1 MKKLIAKLI
10 AFYNSLFIEY
20 PEIGFTFSEFK
31 LVQHIQEMNRMKAFF
46 YIIGLAALIT
56 GIVLVFTKVYGWA
69 FIVLGLAYL
78 IWAYK
83 MNAKSLL

>member
-1 MKKLIAKLI
+1 MKKLI
-10 AFYNSLFIEY
+10 AFYNSLFIDY
-20 PEIGFTFSEFK
+20 PEMGFTFSEFK
-31 LVQHIQEMNRMKAFF
+31 LVQHIQQVNRMKAFF
-46 YIIGLAALIT
+46 YIIGLSALIL

-83 MNAKSLL
+83 MDVKSLM

>member
-1 MKKLIAKLI
+1 MKKLI
-10 AFYNSLFIEY
+10 AFYNSLFIDY
-20 PEIGFTFSEFK
+20 PEMGFTFSEFK
-31 LVQHIQEMNRMKAFF
+31 LVRHIQQVNRMKAFF
-46 YIIGLAALIT
+46 YIIGLSALIL

-83 MNAKSLL
+83 MDVKSLM